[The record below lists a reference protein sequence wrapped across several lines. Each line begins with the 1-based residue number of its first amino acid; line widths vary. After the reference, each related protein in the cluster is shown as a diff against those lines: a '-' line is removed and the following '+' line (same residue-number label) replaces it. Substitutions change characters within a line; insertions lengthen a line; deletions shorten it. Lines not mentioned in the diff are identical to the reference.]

1 MQWLPSI
8 RTKLLN
14 DPYYRMQ
21 TMAEIAIAADLGIK
35 IDVNRAKVD
44 DWLRLPGL
52 SIHQARN
59 LVQLCQAGVQFC
71 CIEDIAA
78 ALSISV
84 QHLQPLVPVLKFCY
98 YDEIS
103 TVKVISPNIAT
114 IEQLVEIPAIDLAL
128 AQFIVQNRHLQG
140 TYRNLVDFQR
150 RLSLPGYVISQLMY
164 YLQF

>member
-1 MQWLPSI
+1 MQWLSSI

-21 TMAEIAIAADLGIK
+21 TNAEIAIAADLGIM

-84 QHLQPLVPVLKFCY
+84 QHLQPLTPVLKFCY

-114 IEQLVEIPAIDLAL
+114 IEQLAEIPAIDLAL

-150 RLSLPGYVISQLMY
+150 RLSLSGSVISQLMY

>member
-1 MQWLPSI
+1 MQWLSSI

-21 TMAEIAIAADLGIK
+21 TNAEIAIAADLGIK

-84 QHLQPLVPVLKFCY
+84 QHLQPLAPVLKFCY

-103 TVKVISPNIAT
+103 TVKAISPNIAT
-114 IEQLVEIPAIDLAL
+114 IEQLAEIPAIDLAL

-150 RLSLPGYVISQLMY
+150 RLSLPGAVISQLMY

>member
-21 TMAEIAIAADLGIK
+21 SNAEIAIAADLGIM
-35 IDVNRAKVD
+35 IDVNTAKVD

-84 QHLQPLVPVLKFCY
+84 QHLQPLAPVLKFCY

-103 TVKVISPNIAT
+103 TVKAISPNIAT
-114 IEQLVEIPAIDLAL
+114 IEQLAEIPAIDLDL
-128 AQFIVQNRHLQG
+128 AQCIVQNRHLQG
-140 TYRNLVDFQR
+140 AYRNLGDFQR
-150 RLSLPGYVISQLMY
+150 RLSLPGSVISQLMY

>member
-1 MQWLPSI
+1 MQWLSSI

-21 TMAEIAIAADLGIK
+21 TNAEIAIAADLGIM

-84 QHLQPLVPVLKFCY
+84 QHLQPLTPVLKFCY

-114 IEQLVEIPAIDLAL
+114 IEQLAEIPAIDLAL

-140 TYRNLVDFQR
+140 TYRNLVDFQQ
-150 RLSLPGYVISQLMY
+150 RLSLSGAVISQLMY

>member
-21 TMAEIAIAADLGIK
+21 TNAEIAIAADLGIM

-84 QHLQPLVPVLKFCY
+84 QHLQPLTPVLKFCY

-114 IEQLVEIPAIDLAL
+114 IEQLAEIPAIDLAL

-150 RLSLPGYVISQLMY
+150 RLSLSGSVISQLMY

>member
-1 MQWLPSI
+1 MQWLSSI

-14 DPYYRMQ
+14 DPFYRMQ
-21 TMAEIAIAADLGIK
+21 TNAEIAIAADLGIM

-84 QHLQPLVPVLKFCY
+84 QHLQPLTPVLKFCY

-103 TVKVISPNIAT
+103 TVKPISPNIAT
-114 IEQLVEIPAIDLAL
+114 IEQLAEIPAIDLAL

-140 TYRNLVDFQR
+140 TYRNLVDFQQ
-150 RLSLPGYVISQLMY
+150 RLSLPGAVISQLMY

>member
-1 MQWLPSI
+1 MQWLSSI

-14 DPYYRMQ
+14 DPFYRMQ
-21 TMAEIAIAADLGIK
+21 TNAEIAIAADLGII

-84 QHLQPLVPVLKFCY
+84 QHLQPLTPVLKFCY

-114 IEQLVEIPAIDLAL
+114 IEQLAEIPAIDLAL

-150 RLSLPGYVISQLMY
+150 RLSLSGAVISQLMY

>member
-14 DPYYRMQ
+14 DSYYRMQ
-21 TMAEIAIAADLGIK
+21 TNAEIAIAADLGIM

-84 QHLQPLVPVLKFCY
+84 QHLQPLTPVLKFCY

-114 IEQLVEIPAIDLAL
+114 IEQLAEIPAIDLAL

-140 TYRNLVDFQR
+140 TYRNLADFQR
-150 RLSLPGYVISQLMY
+150 RLSLPGAVISQLMY

>member
-21 TMAEIAIAADLGIK
+21 TTAEIAIAADLGII
-35 IDVNRAKVD
+35 IDVNTAKVD

-84 QHLQPLVPVLKFCY
+84 QHLQPLAPVLKFRY
-98 YDEIS
+98 YDEIF
-103 TVKVISPNIAT
+103 TVKAISPNIAT
-114 IEQLVEIPAIDLAL
+114 IEQLAEIPAIDLAL

-140 TYRNLVDFQR
+140 AYRNLADFQR
-150 RLSLPGYVISQLMY
+150 RLSLSGAVISKLMY

>member
-1 MQWLPSI
+1 MQWLSSI

-14 DPYYRMQ
+14 DPFYRMQ
-21 TMAEIAIAADLGIK
+21 TNAEIAIAADLGIM

-84 QHLQPLVPVLKFCY
+84 QHLQPLTPVLKFCY

-114 IEQLVEIPAIDLAL
+114 IEQLAEIPAIDLAL

-140 TYRNLVDFQR
+140 TYRNLVDFQQ
-150 RLSLPGYVISQLMY
+150 RLSLPGAVISQLMY

>member
-1 MQWLPSI
+1 MQWLSSI

-21 TMAEIAIAADLGIK
+21 SNAEIAIAADLGIM
-35 IDVNRAKVD
+35 IDVNTAKVD

-78 ALSISV
+78 ALNISV
-84 QHLQPLVPVLKFCY
+84 QHLQPLAPVLKFCY

-114 IEQLVEIPAIDLAL
+114 IEQLAEIPAIDLAL

-140 TYRNLVDFQR
+140 AYRNLVDFQR
-150 RLSLPGYVISQLMY
+150 RLSLPGSVISQLMY

>member
-1 MQWLPSI
+1 MQWLSSI

-14 DPYYRMQ
+14 DPFYRMQ
-21 TMAEIAIAADLGIK
+21 TNAEIAIAADLGIM

-103 TVKVISPNIAT
+103 TVKAISPNIAT
-114 IEQLVEIPAIDLAL
+114 IEQLAEIPAIDLAL

-140 TYRNLVDFQR
+140 AYRNLVDFQR
-150 RLSLPGYVISQLMY
+150 RLSLSGAIISQLMY

>member
-1 MQWLPSI
+1 MQWLSSI

-21 TMAEIAIAADLGIK
+21 TKAEIAIAADLGIM

-84 QHLQPLVPVLKFCY
+84 QHLQPLAPVLKFCY

-114 IEQLVEIPAIDLAL
+114 IEQLAEIPAIDLAL

-140 TYRNLVDFQR
+140 AYRNLVDFQR
-150 RLSLPGYVISQLMY
+150 RLSLPGSVISQLMY

>member
-1 MQWLPSI
+1 MQWLSSI

-21 TMAEIAIAADLGIK
+21 TNAEIAIAADLGIM

-103 TVKVISPNIAT
+103 TVKAISPNIAT
-114 IEQLVEIPAIDLAL
+114 IEQLAEIPVIDLAL

-140 TYRNLVDFQR
+140 AYRNLVDFQR
-150 RLSLPGYVISQLMY
+150 RLSLSGAIISQLMY

>member
-21 TMAEIAIAADLGIK
+21 TKAEIAIAADLGIM

-44 DWLRLPGL
+44 NWLRLPGL
-52 SIHQARN
+52 SIYQARN

-84 QHLQPLVPVLKFCY
+84 QHLQPLAPVLKFCY

-114 IEQLVEIPAIDLAL
+114 IEQLAEIPAIDLAL
-128 AQFIVQNRHLQG
+128 AQFIVQNRHSQG

-150 RLSLPGYVISQLMY
+150 RLSLSGSVISQLMY

>member
-14 DPYYRMQ
+14 DPFYRMQ
-21 TMAEIAIAADLGIK
+21 TMAEIAIAADLGII
-35 IDVNRAKVD
+35 IDVNTAKVD

-78 ALSISV
+78 ALNLSV
-84 QHLQPLVPVLKFCY
+84 QHLQPLAPVLKFCY

-103 TVKVISPNIAT
+103 TLKVISPNIAT
-114 IEQLVEIPAIDLAL
+114 VEQLAEIPAIDLAL
-128 AQFIVQNRHLQG
+128 AQLIVQNRHLEG

-150 RLSLPGYVISQLMY
+150 RLSLPGAIISQLMY